1 MDTQY
6 TSSDSKRARLLRGLG
21 AAVRAKRTERGLTLK
36 ALAKVAHVSE
46 RFLVQLETGEGN
58 ISVVRLADV
67 AEALGTTAADLLTQ
81 GTDRP
86 LPLEGT
92 VALLGLRGAGKTAIG
107 ERLARALG
115 VPFVELDAL
124 VARRAGMS
132 LEAVFEM
139 HGEKYF
145 RKIERE
151 VLAELL
157 SEKRAPSPQGRVL
170 ATSGSLVTDA
180 QTYALLR
187 SKARTVWLKARTL
200 DHWERV
206 VAQGDARPMRD
217 RANAKAEL
225 KALLARRTPLYEQA
239 DFTVDTSGLSLDE
252 ATQRVLRNLRVKK

>member
-1 MDTQY
+1 VDTQY
-6 TSSDSKRARLLRGLG
+6 TSSDAKRSKLLRGLG
-21 AAVRAKRTERGLTLK
+21 GAVRARRTERGLTLK
-36 ALAKVAHVSE
+36 ALAKIAHVSE

-67 AEALGTTAADLLTQ
+67 AEALGTTAAELLAS
-81 GTDRP
+81 GAERP
-86 LPLEGT
+86 APIEGT

-107 ERLARALG
+107 ERLARSLG

-139 HGEKYF
+139 HGERYF
-145 RKIERE
+145 RRIERE

-157 SEKRAPSPQGRVL
+157 SEKRAVVL
-170 ATSGSLVTDA
+170 ATSGSIVTDP

-187 SKARTVWLKARTL
+187 QKTRTVWLRARAL

-225 KALLARRTPLYEQA
+225 KALLVRRTPLYEQA
-239 DFTVDTSGLSLDE
+239 DVTIDTSSLSLDE
-252 ATQRVLRNLRVKK
+252 ATQRVLRNLHSRVKK